1 MDTHKISSIVEI
13 HGPTLTTQQTLLPT
27 TSWIRVVD
35 HYDPVALDLYL
46 DQQDCQHTKI
56 FQDFFWLPVDSC
68 HKTFF
73 APLWL
78 DVFCKFSLGKPV
90 LSETVSTSD
99 CFNFMMYKPR
109 LLRQHVV
116 AELAKRNLKT
126 DSYTYSGTC
135 DFVNKI
141 TPKYFGPARQMVY
154 NNTADYNN
162 FLREHVFDRSAVA
175 LITETIEPEWSNNMT
190 FTEKTLWAML
200 SLNFPIWL
208 GGRLQAELWQNV
220 GFDTFDDVVDQT
232 YQYESD
238 PKLRIQLALDNNIK
252 LLTDLQ
258 YATALRNQMLD
269 RLKRNRE
276 LVLTGAIKRYTDQ
289 LLSSIHETC
298 PALFKR

>member
-1 MDTHKISSIVEI
+1 MDTRKISSIVEI
-13 HGPTLTTQQTLLPT
+13 HGPTLTSCQTLLPT
-27 TSWIRVVD
+27 TLWIRIID
-35 HYDPVALDLYL
+35 HYDPAAFDLYL
-46 DQQDCQHTKI
+46 DQHGCQNTKI
-56 FQDFFWLPVDSC
+56 FQDFFWLPVDSQ
-68 HKTFF
+68 HETFF

-90 LSETVSTSD
+90 LSDVLNTSD

-116 AELAKRNLKT
+116 TELAKRNLKT
-126 DSYTYSGTC
+126 DSYTYSGTH
-135 DFVNKI
+135 DSGNKI

-154 NNTADYNN
+154 NNTVDYNN
-162 FLREHVFDRSAVA
+162 FLREHVFERSAVA
-175 LITETIEPEWSNNMT
+175 LITETIEPEWNNNMT

-238 PKLRIQLALDNNIK
+238 PILRIQLALDNNIK

-258 YATALRNQMLD
+258 YVTALRNQMSD

-289 LLSSIHETC
+289 LLPSINEIC
-298 PALFKR
+298 PELFKR